1 MTDVRFQRT
10 MDQKLYDELCTAGMA
25 LTQASELSNSRIIN
39 RDCRATIEEIL
50 CYRQSKSANGIT
62 RLQMG
67 I

>member
-1 MTDVRFQRT
+1 M
-10 MDQKLYDELCTAGMA
+10 GMA

-50 CYRQSKSANGIT
+50 CYRQSKSANGKT